1 MLHQAGVEQGLSA
14 EQGHGVAERG
24 EELVHLPCGLWGAP
38 GRLELVGCGGEA
50 RCLKAGLLSL

>member
-14 EQGHGVAERG
+14 EQGHGVEERG

-38 GRLELVGCGGEA
+38 GRLELVGWRGG
-50 RCLKAGLLSL
+50 GTMSQSWPT